1 MALLDHASDPAAS
14 PPPEPTPIGTGSQP
28 NQLPKSSSDPRHE
41 REVSLTLV
49 QHGNQEALPAHYC
62 ASSRYWQEA
71 YIKAHM
77 SVLAVT
83 GKMQAMSSRIENLE
97 DKLSEF
103 LSKAQQD
110 IWYVAQFTP
119 AWPSGLTSQSVLVS
133 SSGDHS
139 PVTPQAVTNELLTLM
154 GPTWCCGPVRL
165 GTARGHKDVGH
176 PDILLCNK

>member
-110 IWYVAQFTP
+110 IC
-119 AWPSGLTSQSVLVS
+119 VLVS